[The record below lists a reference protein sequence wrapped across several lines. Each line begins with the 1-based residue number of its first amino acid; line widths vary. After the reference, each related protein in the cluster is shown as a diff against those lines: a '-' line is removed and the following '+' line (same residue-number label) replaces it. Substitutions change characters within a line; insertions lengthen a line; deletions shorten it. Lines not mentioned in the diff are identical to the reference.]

1 MQITLLF
8 FATFRD
14 QAKTQKDTIDIPEG
28 CKVIRLLQEILP
40 LKYPNLVIHTP
51 STLVSVNREFAGFED
66 IIPEGAE
73 VAIFPP
79 VSGGTVEPPTIIL
92 LAEDKIEMEELIRK
106 ITLPTSGASAIF
118 TGMVREI
125 THIPT
130 YKKIKY
136 LEYEAY
142 RPMAEEKMKQV
153 ANEIRQKWPK
163 VQGIAVVQRIGVLE
177 PGAPTTLIACTSAHR
192 NDGIFEAA
200 QYGINRLKEIVPI
213 WKKEA
218 GEAGEEWIEG
228 EYTPLPHKD

>member
-1 MQITLLF
+1 MQITILF

-14 QAKTQKDTIDIPEG
+14 QAKTKKEVIDIPEG
-28 CKVIRLLQEILP
+28 CTVIRLLQEILTE
-40 LKYPNLVIHTP
+40 KYPDLIIHTP
-51 STLVSVNREFAGFED
+51 STLVSINREFAGFQD

-79 VSGGTVEPPTIIL
+79 VSGGMVELPTIIL
-92 LAEDKIEMEELIRK
+92 LTEEKIEMEELIRK

-125 THIPT
+125 TNIPD

-142 RPMAEEKMKQV
+142 RPMAETKMKQV
-153 ANEIRQKWPK
+153 ADEIREKWPK
-163 VQGIAVVQRIGVLE
+163 VEGVAVVQRIGVLE
-177 PGAPTTLIACTSAHR
+177 PGVPTTLIACTSAHR
-192 NDGIFEAA
+192 HDGIFDAVHF
-200 QYGINRLKEIVPI
+200 GINRLKEIVPV

-218 GEAGEEWIEG
+218 GETGEEWIEG